1 MFSWRRI
8 AAAAVFVGAPLE
20 AQPVLLQIRPRIGD
34 TLTVWMK
41 QKVEMNGTPAECAE
55 ALSESRRGSK
65 SRSDL
70 CSAQP
75 RTMTTVTEVFSR
87 AIMKKGGREGTTVL
101 ALTDSIMMSTS
112 AGRGKMSKPVRVR
125 GRESVFELFVSTDGG
140 ADVVNES
147 ASEELRAM
155 FGQMPATLSRQR
167 VSVRNT
173 WTRQMR
179 LPIVGEPDAFGL
191 VKATFQLD
199 SLGGNGDMAYISMR
213 GTLTH
218 DHTNGSD
225 SELEG
230 SITGAIQLDRRLG
243 WITETR
249 AVIDVTSIVKP
260 STGGPPMRVRTKITQ
275 LSQAEPA
282 R

>member
-1 MFSWRRI
+1 
-8 AAAAVFVGAPLE
+8 
-20 AQPVLLQIRPRIGD
+20 
-34 TLTVWMK
+34 
-41 QKVEMNGTPAECAE
+41 
-55 ALSESRRGSK
+55 
-65 SRSDL
+65 
-70 CSAQP
+70 
-75 RTMTTVTEVFSR
+75 
-87 AIMKKGGREGTTVL
+87 
-101 ALTDSIMMSTS
+101 MMSTS

-125 GRESVFELFVSTDGG
+125 GRESMYELRVSTDGG

-167 VSVRNT
+167 VSVGNT

-179 LPIVGEPDAFGL
+179 LPIVGEPNAFGL

-230 SITGAIQLDRRLG
+230 SITGSIQLDRRLG
-243 WITETR
+243 WI
-249 AVIDVTSIVKP
+249 
-260 STGGPPMRVRTKITQ
+260 
-275 LSQAEPA
+275 
-282 R
+282 